1 MKTLGIFGDSYAEH
15 FSRAVTNRNVWPADL
30 TVDDIRKEYPCWGSL
45 LPFNTTTH
53 AAGGADVQHCLTTF
67 LEHQQKYDKIIVVI
81 THVGRHTFNV
91 NNQQFKI
98 TNAASAEQFMREW
111 KNDPMMHKLLG
122 AIRDNMT
129 HVYPFTNERDILF
142 WELCVAHIRQV
153 RPDAK
158 FILAFNPGDQLTN
171 TIKLNLN
178 SPMTGLHDIYRLE
191 NALIY
196 GNKDIEPFAK
206 WDARMGHLTTES
218 HLILRDLIL
227 KQLDTDD
234 QWLNFDIKEFKDINP
249 DINRY
254 RVDSFNTVDEWIKYN
269 NINTG
274 IDDGK

>member
-15 FSRAVTNRNVWPADL
+15 FNRAVSGKGPVANL
-30 TVDDIRKEYPCWGSL
+30 FIEDIRKEYPCWGSL

-81 THVGRHTFNV
+81 THVGRHTLNV

-98 TNAASAEQFMREW
+98 TNVASVKQFMREW
-111 KNDPMMHKLLG
+111 KNDTMMHKLFG

-142 WELCVAHIRQV
+142 WELCIAHIRQV

-158 FILAFNPGDQLTN
+158 FILAFNPDDQLTN

-178 SPMTGLHDIYRLE
+178 SPISCLHDIYELE
-191 NALIY
+191 NTLIY
-196 GNKDIEPFAK
+196 GNKGLTSDNEK

-227 KQLDTDD
+227 KQLDTND

-254 RVDSFNTVDEWIKYN
+254 RVDSFNTVDKWIKYN

-274 IDDGK
+274 IDDGR